1 MTKRILFSLAIILI
15 AQYAVQA
22 QKIAISKGQ
31 KLETVLTTAMT
42 MDVMGQSIENQTT
55 VTSTAEVKEVNSNG
69 SLFTNTIKRML
80 VKGSAMGQE
89 INFDSDKKE
98 DMSGQMGQVLSGKIG
113 TPQEVLVNNNGKVI
127 ELKDTVK
134 KAPGGM
140 NDMMSMSGDLVK
152 GQAYPLLIQLP
163 TKSVK
168 PGDTWTDSIGSAAT
182 VKSVTT
188 YTLKGITPEGVQVSF
203 TGTVAKS
210 GTIEQNGME
219 IQMDIAG
226 TVKGEATYETNT
238 GLLVKNSSV
247 TDITGTMTVMG
258 QNAPIAMNM
267 KATTVAK
274 KL

>member
-1 MTKRILFSLAIILI
+1 MTKRILFSLGILLI
-15 AQYAVQA
+15 AQYAAHA

-31 KLETVLTTAMT
+31 KIETVLTTAMT

-55 VTSTAEVKEVNSNG
+55 VTSSAEVKDVNSNG

-113 TPQEVLVNNNGKVI
+113 TPQDVLVNNNGKVI
-127 ELKDTVK
+127 ELKDTAK

-163 TKSVK
+163 AKSVK

-182 VKSVTT
+182 VKTVTT

-226 TVKGEATYETNT
+226 TVKGDATYETNT